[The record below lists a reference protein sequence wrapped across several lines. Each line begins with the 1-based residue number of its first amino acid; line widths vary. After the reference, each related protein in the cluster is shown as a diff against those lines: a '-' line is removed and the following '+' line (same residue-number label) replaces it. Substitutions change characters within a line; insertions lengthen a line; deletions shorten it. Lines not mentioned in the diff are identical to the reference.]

1 MELDQSRKAAR
12 AGWISIL
19 VNVLLFGFKYWAGI
33 ASGSVAIMADAWHTL
48 SDSITSVIV
57 ITSVWIA
64 RRPADREHP
73 FGHGRVEI
81 LATAIIGVI
90 LAVIAVEFCLESVRR
105 LMHREAAAYGTLA
118 IIVTAAS
125 VLAKEGLARY
135 AIRIGKVTGSKS
147 IAADAWHHRSD
158 AISSVVILA
167 GIFLNRY
174 IWWTDGVLGILVSLL
189 ILYASYEIMRDVFN
203 SFLGEKPD
211 EKLVRSVSDIC
222 SRHYESRV
230 YPHHVH
236 VHHYGAHTEM
246 TFHIKL
252 DKDLSLEVAHHIAS
266 MIEEDIR
273 SELGI
278 ETTIHTE
285 PRLGKMEKMFS

>member
-1 MELDQSRKAAR
+1 MRLDQSKKAAR

-19 VNVLLFGFKYWAGI
+19 VNILLFGFKYWAGI
-33 ASGSVAIMADAWHTL
+33 ASGSVAIIADAWHTL

-90 LAVIAVEFCLESVRR
+90 LAVIAFEFCMESIKR
-105 LMHREAAAYGTLA
+105 LMHREAAVYGTLA
-118 IIVTAAS
+118 IIITATS

-135 AIRIGKVTGSKS
+135 AILIGKITGSKS
-147 IAADAWHHRSD
+147 IAADSWHHRSD
-158 AISSVVILA
+158 AISSMVILA

-174 IWWTDGVLGILVSLL
+174 LWWTDGVLGILVSLL
-189 ILYASYEIMRDVFN
+189 ILYTSYDIMRDVFN
-203 SFLGEKPD
+203 TFLGEKPD
-211 EKLVRSVSDIC
+211 DKLVRNVSDIC
-222 SRHYESRV
+222 NRHYESRV

-236 VHHYGAHTEM
+236 VHHYGDHTEL

-252 DKDLSLEVAHHIAS
+252 DKDLSLEVAHHITS

-285 PRLGKMEKMFS
+285 PRLSKMDTSIS